1 MSDPASGLSADAVNL
16 LLTVLEAPEARV
28 SGAAL
33 AEFFPDAGRAL
44 IGVGALAADGYDSV
58 ATSTADHD
66 DAPVT
71 LSWRDDVGGYAFF
84 SPSAGWVAVE
94 NERLVRYRADFTWVL
109 RNVARQ
115 IRVLRTVEP
124 RCVVDGHL
132 WEVGPAWIG
141 HRRHMTPVWLG
152 RRLGYPGI
160 LSAAASALR
169 HRTNGRTGLLLI
181 TGTGLP
187 SCVTMP
193 GNPVVASIRNCL
205 AAGAGFRLDAGIL
218 ASLVGGNLPARGQQ
232 PLEIIGDGR
241 TVWFYGEKYEF
252 PRGDKQRRVIGYL
265 HEQYVAGVYEVPQAQ
280 IVADLELADNI
291 RIDKLFKGSPA
302 WNRLLT
308 MRTGMCAF
316 CWPDED
322 RGTSRDE
329 IVPAD

>member
-1 MSDPASGLSADAVNL
+1 
-16 LLTVLEAPEARV
+16 
-28 SGAAL
+28 
-33 AEFFPDAGRAL
+33 
-44 IGVGALAADGYDSV
+44 
-58 ATSTADHD
+58 
-66 DAPVT
+66 
-71 LSWRDDVGGYAFF
+71 
-84 SPSAGWVAVE
+84 
-94 NERLVRYRADFTWVL
+94 
-109 RNVARQ
+109 
-115 IRVLRTVEP
+115 
-124 RCVVDGHL
+124 
-132 WEVGPAWIG
+132 
-141 HRRHMTPVWLG
+141 MTPVWLG
-152 RRLGYPGI
+152 RRLSHPGI
-160 LSAAASALR
+160 LGSAASALR
-169 HRTNGRTGLLLI
+169 QRTNGRTGLLLI